1 MADKRMFS
9 KQIVDSDAFLE
20 MPLSTQALYFH
31 LSMRADD
38 DGFLNN
44 ASKIRKIIG
53 ASEDDMK
60 LLILKKFVISFEG
73 GVIVIKHWRINNYL
87 RNDRYHETV
96 YLEEK
101 SMLDIKKNGAYSLKS
116 DLGIP
121 DCNQSV
127 TQYRVEEN
135 REVKDSKEEVS
146 IVECNTHTHEELFD
160 LETAFHKTFKSY
172 PKQTNPGNSRTE
184 WLNRFLVII
193 PSNHKAM
200 ATMIWK
206 AMREYIRHTEEENRN
221 EPEPLK
227 YVKSFDKWI
236 KDDLDYWLAEVER
249 RNGE

>member
-44 ASKIRKIIG
+44 AGKIRKIIG

-116 DLGIP
+116 ELGIP
-121 DCNQSV
+121 DCHQSV

-135 REVKDSKEEVS
+135 REVKDREEEVS
-146 IVECNTHTHEELFD
+146 IGECNTHTHEDVDFEKIWRYTY
-160 LETAFHKTFKSY
+160 EAY
-172 PKQTNPGNSRTE
+172 PKKSNHASAKTE
-184 WLNRFLVII
+184 WMNKLLPVVEQNRKEV
-193 PSNHKAM
+193 SK
-200 ATMIWK
+200 TIWK
-206 AMREYIRHTEEENRN
+206 AVKAFVEYYSEKNPDDTTY
-221 EPEPLK
+221 K
-227 YVKSFDKWI
+227 YMPTFNKWI
-236 KDDLDYWLAEVER
+236 IEDLDYWIKEVER
-249 RNGE
+249 RDGSVN

>member
-1 MADKRMFS
+1 MFS

-44 ASKIRKIIG
+44 AGKIRRIIG

-101 SMLDIKKNGAYSLKS
+101 SMLDIRKNGAYSLKTEI
-116 DLGIP
+116 DIP

-127 TQYRVEEN
+127 TQYTVEEN
-135 REVKDSKEEVS
+135 REVKS
-146 IVECNTHTHEELFD
+146 IEGECNTHTHEEVDFD
-160 LETAFHKTFKSY
+160 EIWRYTYEAY
-172 PKQTNPGNSRTE
+172 PKKSNHASAKTE
-184 WLNRFLVII
+184 WMNKLLPVVEQNR
-193 PSNHKAM
+193 KKM
-200 ATMIWK
+200 AKLIWK
-206 AMREYIRHTEEENRN
+206 AVKLFVNDYKEKNPDDTAYRYIPTFN
-221 EPEPLK
+221 
-227 YVKSFDKWI
+227 KWI
-236 KDDLDYWLAEVER
+236 TEDLDYWLAEVER
-249 RNGE
+249 RDRVGGV

>member
-60 LLILKKFVISFEG
+60 LLILKKFVIAFDG

-87 RNDRYHETV
+87 RTDRYHETV

-101 SMLDIKKNGAYSLKS
+101 SMLEIKKNGAYSLKS
-116 DLGIP
+116 EIGIP

-127 TQYRVEEN
+127 TQYSIEEN
-135 REVKDSKEEVS
+135 SIVKVSEDKISEGDSNTHAHEEVDFES
-146 IVECNTHTHEELFD
+146 IWQQTFD
-160 LETAFHKTFKSY
+160 AY
-172 PKQTNPGNSRTE
+172 PKKINHASSKYEWMKILSSVVEQNRKSVATLIWSAMQAYLKDYENKNPDDTNYRYIPTFNK
-184 WLNRFLVII
+184 WL
-193 PSNHKAM
+193 
-200 ATMIWK
+200 
-206 AMREYIRHTEEENRN
+206 TEE
-221 EPEPLK
+221 
-227 YVKSFDKWI
+227 
-236 KDDLDYWLAEVER
+236 LDYWIEEVR
-249 RNGE
+249 RKC